1 MRPRVWPVQA
11 LLLEAIARDAL
22 GETEAAERALE
33 RALDLAEADGL
44 LIPFLL
50 YPAAGLLERH
60 RRHRTSHAALIS
72 EILDLL
78 AARPPALATGDRAPA
93 ERASHRE
100 RDARAALPADQPIG
114 ARNCG

>member
-22 GETEAAERALE
+22 GDADLAERALE
-33 RALDLAEADGL
+33 RALDLAEPEGL
-44 LIPFLL
+44 LVPFLL

-60 RRHRTSHAALIS
+60 RRLAPRIAALIS

-78 AARPPALATGDRAPA
+78 AGKDTGTATGRNAPT
-93 ERASHRE
+93 ERAAHGE

-114 ARNCG
+114 ARDRG